1 MFEISKIRE
10 QILKIAIRLE
20 GVELENLLL
29 RKKLMALI
37 CECDRHPEEV
47 QVVEYNPNTHD
58 FSCPYRQLFRDI
70 HNAIAEGKARE

>member
-1 MFEISKIRE
+1 
-10 QILKIAIRLE
+10 
-20 GVELENLLL
+20 
-29 RKKLMALI
+29 MALI